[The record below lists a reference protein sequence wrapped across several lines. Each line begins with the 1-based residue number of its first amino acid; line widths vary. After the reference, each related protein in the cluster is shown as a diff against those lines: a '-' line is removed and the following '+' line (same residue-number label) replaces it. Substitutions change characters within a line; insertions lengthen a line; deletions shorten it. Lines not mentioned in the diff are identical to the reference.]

1 MKIYFIASSRLVNI
15 EPKLYENIYTKLAVG
30 NKMLSDKILRWT
42 RKGLIDIQKAPLK
55 TKVDNYKESIDCVK
69 KADLVIMEVSGH
81 SMSIGYLISKALE
94 ISKPV
99 IALYKKGHA
108 PSFIKG
114 IMDSKLIITEY
125 ENETVAET
133 LDVAINKAKNLVDV
147 RFNFFVSP
155 KILTYLDWVAQKRM
169 VPRSVFLRNLIDREI
184 KKDKEFKA

>member
-1 MKIYFIASSRLVNI
+1 MKIYFIASSRLVSI
-15 EPKLYENIYTKLAVG
+15 EPKLYEKIYGKLAAG
-30 NKMLSDKILRWT
+30 NKMLSDKVLKWT
-42 RKGLIDIQKAPLK
+42 KKGLIDIQKAPLK
-55 TKVDNYKESIDCVK
+55 LKVDNYKESINCVK
-69 KADLVIMEVSGH
+69 KADLVVMEVSGH

-114 IMDSKLIITEY
+114 IMDPKLIITEY
-125 ENETVAET
+125 EDETVLRT
-133 LDVAINKAKNLVDV
+133 LEEGINRAKSLVDV

-155 KILTYLDWVAQKRM
+155 KILSYLDWVAQKRM

-184 KKDKEFKA
+184 KKDREFKK